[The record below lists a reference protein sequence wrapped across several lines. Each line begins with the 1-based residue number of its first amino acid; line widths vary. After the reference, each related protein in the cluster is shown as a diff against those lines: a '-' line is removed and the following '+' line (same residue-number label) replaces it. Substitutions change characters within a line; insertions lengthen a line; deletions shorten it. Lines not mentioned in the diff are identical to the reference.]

1 MTAIFIY
8 IWVPLI
14 YAHPWS
20 TMQSH
25 KMTEDLYTKEGTFEL
40 LNKFSFQNKAM
51 QYLGTCNKGNQ
62 QLLTLYQQGL
72 LQDSH
77 SDRIF
82 AKSLKA
88 RDELTSM
95 QFKMDGQIPQHV
107 KMLDRAFLDKY
118 CQLKTSQQVY
128 TNGYAIAYLSNGKL
142 IQAIIVTEVIE

>member
-1 MTAIFIY
+1 MTALSLY
-8 IWVPLI
+8 ILVTSI

-25 KMTEDLYTKEGTFEL
+25 KMTEDIRTNEVTFEL

-62 QLLTLYQQGL
+62 HLLTLYQRGL

-77 SDRIF
+77 SDHIF

-107 KMLDRAFLDKY
+107 TMLDQAFLDKY
-118 CQLKTSQQVY
+118 CQLKRNQQIY
-128 TNGYAIAYLSNGKL
+128 ANGYAIAYLCNGKF